1 MHKNIC
7 FHLKN
12 RTTQNPLYLIVDSIP
27 QPPLEIMFRCVWT
40 ILALLLKASQDHIK
54 KIRYDGCVDGLTGA
68 GGYPAGF
75 LSPALATHYP
85 CKGGLFIT
93 ALDH

>member
-1 MHKNIC
+1 V
-7 FHLKN
+7 FG
-12 RTTQNPLYLIVDSIP
+12 V
-27 QPPLEIMFRCVWT
+27 
-40 ILALLLKASQDHIK
+40 QDHIK
-54 KIRYDGCVDGLTGA
+54 KIRSDGCVDGLTGA